1 MSQISTRLP
10 APEANFQGNHY
21 TRTIFLSEAIRC
33 SGKTPTLSPFA
44 ECVVL
49 ASLHRRCAAR
59 SRDTHAPS
67 PRTPG
72 SGTGDFWTQQAELAS
87 AFETR
92 MQALAT
98 SVSSASGSGDGDAL
112 LLFAH
117 MLAHGAV
124 IKLAAAAA
132 TQQGG
137 PSPSASAWGQMTTV
151 EQQRAAAAAAEIVR
165 LARLMPSS
173 ACFKAHPFLPD
184 PLASAAGYLMTGATG
199 GGGGRP
205 GTGNTAAVQQL
216 VRVLRDMQG
225 MNSLARDHV
234 TGLMLSSD
242 GAPEFVRGSDLESTS
257 GPHGRVGTASAAQMQ
272 RIHR

>member
-33 SGKTPTLSPFA
+33 AGKTPTLSPFA

-49 ASLHRRCAAR
+49 ASLHGRCAAR
-59 SRDTHAPS
+59 SRDTHAP
-67 PRTPG
+67 PRTSG
-72 SGTGDFWTQQAELAS
+72 SRTGDFWTQQAGLAS
-87 AFETR
+87 VIETR

-98 SVSSASGSGDGDAL
+98 SASPASASGDGDAL

-151 EQQRAAAAAAEIVR
+151 EQQRAATAAAEIVR

-184 PLASAAGYLMTGATG
+184 PLASAAGYLMTSATA

-205 GTGNTAAVQQL
+205 GTGNTAAVRQL

-234 TGLMLSSD
+234 TGLMLTD
-242 GAPEFVRGSDLESTS
+242 GVLECVRGSDLDSTS
-257 GPHGRVGTASAAQMQ
+257 GPHGQAGTASAAQMQ
-272 RIHR
+272 RMDR

>member
-1 MSQISTRLP
+1 
-10 APEANFQGNHY
+10 
-21 TRTIFLSEAIRC
+21 
-33 SGKTPTLSPFA
+33 
-44 ECVVL
+44 
-49 ASLHRRCAAR
+49 
-59 SRDTHAPS
+59 
-67 PRTPG
+67 
-72 SGTGDFWTQQAELAS
+72 
-87 AFETR
+87 

-98 SVSSASGSGDGDAL
+98 SASPASASGDGDAL

-205 GTGNTAAVQQL
+205 GTGNNAAVQQL